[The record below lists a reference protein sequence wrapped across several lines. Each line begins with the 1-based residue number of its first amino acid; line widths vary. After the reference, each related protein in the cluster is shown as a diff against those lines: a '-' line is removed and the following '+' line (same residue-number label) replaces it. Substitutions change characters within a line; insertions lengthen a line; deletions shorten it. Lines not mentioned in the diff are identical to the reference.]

1 MAEKV
6 KVRKIQRRGR
16 QAGTMAALDM
26 LSFTTHLILNVLFY
40 IFVIFLVYR
49 ASVFVYDFCYQVF
62 GDVVVEEKP
71 GVNVEISI
79 PEGTSTMELA
89 SKLEMNRLVV
99 NRYSFYIKVKLM
111 GYKILAGTYHLNT
124 SMTYDDIIN
133 TITNYANAIELT
145 GGEKAK

>member
-1 MAEKV
+1 MAHKV
-6 KVRKIQRRGR
+6 QVKRIQRRGT

-26 LSFTTHLILNVLFY
+26 LSFIMHLVLNFMFY
-40 IFVIFLVYR
+40 VFVIFLVYR

-62 GDVVVEEKP
+62 GDVVVEEAP
-71 GVNVEISI
+71 GVNVEIDI

-99 NRYSFYIKVKLM
+99 NRYSFYLKVKLL

-133 TITNYANAIELT
+133 TITNYANAIEPPN
-145 GGEKAK
+145 GDKK